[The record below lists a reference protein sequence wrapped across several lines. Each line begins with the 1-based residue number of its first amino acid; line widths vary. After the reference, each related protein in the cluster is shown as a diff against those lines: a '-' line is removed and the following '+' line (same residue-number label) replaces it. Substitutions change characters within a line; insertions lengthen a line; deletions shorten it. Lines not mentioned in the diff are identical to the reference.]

1 MPLRFE
7 GESVGKEAY
16 TRVVELTEAKQTFRF
31 LGVVGRPVLSIN
43 RSFSAPIRLET
54 TYSDDDLAFLMAS
67 DPDRFNRWG
76 AGQRY
81 ATRLLL
87 QLVEEARSGREPE
100 TDSRFVDALHAR
112 PPEAE
117 PDRPF
122 LTQI

>member
-54 TYSDDDLAFLMAS
+54 TYSDEDLAFLMAC
-67 DPDRFNRWG
+67 DPDRLNRW
-76 AGQRY
+76 
-81 ATRLLL
+81 
-87 QLVEEARSGREPE
+87 EARSEGH
-100 TDSRFVDALHAR
+100 TSALQSLMRTTYAVFCLKKQNQKKQHR
-112 PPEAE
+112 
-117 PDRPF
+117 
-122 LTQI
+122 